1 MAAGAGAPAPR
12 LPIGTFEISAV
23 TLRPPSARF
32 FLALRPLRDGWVS
45 FERWCACRSAVSRWI
60 PRPRQRPAG
69 SLLMLSGRS
78 PGSADRFARIGFRA
92 QRVTTMRCK
101 RRSAQAAIFSC
112 KLGVGQERLSK
123 RFLHRE
129 ARPISRQWRAGR
141 FLGPFRITALAL
153 GYRRAMQGSSPGR
166 SDNRCIL
173 RERLAR
179 WTKRLLRYRPALMSI
194 SGLG

>member
-45 FERWCACRSAVSRWI
+45 FERWGACRSAVSRWI

-78 PGSADRFARIGFRA
+78 PGSADRFARVGIRA

-101 RRSAQAAIFSC
+101 RRFAQARPQAKRPLMNYSNWGSNATTTSGFA
-112 KLGVGQERLSK
+112 GVPERSTAA
-123 RFLHRE
+123 RE
-129 ARPISRQWRAGR
+129 
-141 FLGPFRITALAL
+141 
-153 GYRRAMQGSSPGR
+153 
-166 SDNRCIL
+166 
-173 RERLAR
+173 
-179 WTKRLLRYRPALMSI
+179 LLRSGGDFFLQIGSWTRTSI
-194 SGLG
+194 KTV